1 MKKLFRLSIVG
12 SFAMLVAFAYTV
24 SSPAQDITSDSIVG
38 KWKEPDDDA
47 VVQIEN
53 KGAYYEGAIVEAPA
67 HPEGISTV
75 IFKNLVYDGTD
86 GVWKGQV
93 YSIEKKK
100 DYNVEI
106 KMSDPASFTMK
117 AKAGIVSKTIVWT
130 SVQ

>member
-1 MKKLFRLSIVG
+1 MKIIYCFSTALFMFAFMAFVSA
-12 SFAMLVAFAYTV
+12 SFSV
-24 SSPAQDITSDSIVG
+24 AQDITADSIVA

-53 KGAYYEGAIVEAPA
+53 KGTYYEGAIVEAPD
-67 HPEGISTV
+67 HPEGVSTV
-75 IFKNLVYDGTD
+75 IFKNLVYDTTD
-86 GVWKGQV
+86 SVWKGQV

-117 AKAGIVSKTIVWT
+117 AKAGILSKTIVWT
-130 SVQ
+130 RVQ

>member
-1 MKKLFRLSIVG
+1 MKIIHYFSAALFVLAFMAFVSA
-12 SFAMLVAFAYTV
+12 SSSVAE
-24 SSPAQDITSDSIVG
+24 DISADSIVG

-53 KGAYYEGAIVEAPA
+53 KGTYYEGAVVEAPS
-67 HPEGISTV
+67 HPEGVSTV
-75 IFKNLVYDGTD
+75 IFKNLVYDATD

-117 AKAGIVSKTIVWT
+117 AKAGILSKTIVWT
-130 SVQ
+130 RVE